1 MKHWLV
7 VIDTFLF
14 FNQGQDTTTSAI
26 TFALYNIAK
35 YPEIQQKCF
44 NEVVEVFGT
53 DRELPATLSLLNQLT
68 YLELVIKE
76 SLRLFST
83 IPVVA
88 RTAME
93 DIKLSESIRRNL
105 HWKEKLDNDF
115 IQICIYSQ

>member
-1 MKHWLV
+1 MRHLSK
-7 VIDTFLF
+7 FK
-14 FNQGQDTTTSAI
+14 GQDTTTSAI

-35 YPEIQQKCF
+35 YPEVQQKCF

-53 DRELPATLSLLNQLT
+53 DREQTATLSLLNQLP

-76 SLRLFST
+76 SMRLFAT

-93 DIKLSESIRRNL
+93 DIKLSEYIRLNS
-105 HWKEKLDNDF
+105 N
-115 IQICIYSQ
+115 